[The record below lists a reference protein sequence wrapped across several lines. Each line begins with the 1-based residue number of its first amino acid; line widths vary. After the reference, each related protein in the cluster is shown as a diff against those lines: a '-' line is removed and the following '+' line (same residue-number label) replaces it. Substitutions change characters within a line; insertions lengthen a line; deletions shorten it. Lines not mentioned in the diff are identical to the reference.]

1 MPQVFLHGVTVNLT
15 VCLLFCLNSCKNPH
29 FEPLPK
35 IQIYV
40 HCDVVIC
47 DARNPLGGVC
57 AGQCSQQA
65 QGTKGKTLKILYY
78 LTLNNHFGCFFFF
91 KYILVCFKCRCSGK
105 DNILLYYLFGR
116 SKTSC
121 SRRTGFCK
129 RTQNDCFIRT
139 PDDCYNLKILIK
151 YF

>member
-78 LTLNNHFGCFFFF
+78 LTLNNHFGCFFFLSIF
-91 KYILVCFKCRCSGK
+91 WYALNVGVQE
-105 DNILLYYLFGR
+105 
-116 SKTSC
+116 KT
-121 SRRTGFCK
+121 TF
-129 RTQNDCFIRT
+129 CFITFSAGQRRAV
-139 PDDCYNLKILIK
+139 PDGQVSAKEPRMIVSLGPLMTATT
-151 YF
+151 